1 VVVYKYE
8 IYQEIMIDRIVGNKG
23 KIIER
28 ITPESLSMNL
38 YRVEV
43 LEGEYKDGKY
53 WFVEHEISSITEE

>member
-1 VVVYKYE
+1 
-8 IYQEIMIDRIVGNKG
+8 MIDRIVGNKG